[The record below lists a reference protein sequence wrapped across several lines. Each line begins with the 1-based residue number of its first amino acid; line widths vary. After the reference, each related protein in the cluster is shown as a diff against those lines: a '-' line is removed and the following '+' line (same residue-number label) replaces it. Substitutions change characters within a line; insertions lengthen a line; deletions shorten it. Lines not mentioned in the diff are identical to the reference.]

1 MSGERV
7 RKFLDENR
15 VRYQETAHRPAISA
29 QRVAQSEHETG
40 WRVAKPVMLKVGAR
54 MAMAVVP
61 APVQVDLAKVRS
73 SLGRE
78 DVALASEREFM
89 GLFPD
94 CELGAE
100 PIFGNLY
107 DLPVYFDRCLRA
119 DPYLVFRDGTH
130 TRTLKVATVDYLR
143 LVAPEEMDLSSMPA

>member
-1 MSGERV
+1 MPGERV
-7 RKFLDENR
+7 RKFLEENHIR
-15 VRYQETAHRPAISA
+15 FQESEHRPAVDA

-40 WRVAKPVMLKVGAR
+40 WRVAKPVMLRVGER

-73 SLGRE
+73 GLGRE
-78 DVALASEREFM
+78 DVALASEQEFM

-119 DPYLVFRDGTH
+119 DPYLVFRAGTH
-130 TRTLKVATVDYLR
+130 TSTLKVATADYLR
-143 LVAPEEMDLSSMPA
+143 VVAPEEMDLSVMRA